1 MENTATDRAKLLLEE
16 IKLQDLAVVNSK
28 EYVRWQNI
36 KRGKARLGINDAE
49 ELAKQYPEYAL
60 WLITGKTIPEAG
72 QISPEISKTMKDYRT
87 TGTAT
92 D

>member
-1 MENTATDRAKLLLEE
+1 MEKTAADRAKLLLEE

-49 ELAKQYPEYAL
+49 ELAKKFPEYAL
-60 WLITGKTIPEAG
+60 WLITGNTIPEAG
-72 QISPEISKTMKDYRT
+72 QISPDLKETVSEYGR
-87 TGTAT
+87 TGTDT